1 MPPVGHEQPNS
12 LDLIFRT
19 ARDAR
24 SRDKRI
30 GARSE
35 LHFYR
40 GFDKAKPASYKW
52 EV

>member
-24 SRDKRI
+24 SRDNGR
-30 GARSE
+30 A
-35 LHFYR
+35 
-40 GFDKAKPASYKW
+40 D
-52 EV
+52 